1 MFQRGYMSQ
10 DCLKVLEKAEKQIAK
25 LKAAEKPRAMPAP
38 SQGQKDTG
46 RIVEIPEGN
55 RKWRKRSQK

>member
-1 MFQRGYMSQ
+1 MSQ
-10 DCLKVLEKAEKQIAK
+10 DCLKVLEKAETQIAK